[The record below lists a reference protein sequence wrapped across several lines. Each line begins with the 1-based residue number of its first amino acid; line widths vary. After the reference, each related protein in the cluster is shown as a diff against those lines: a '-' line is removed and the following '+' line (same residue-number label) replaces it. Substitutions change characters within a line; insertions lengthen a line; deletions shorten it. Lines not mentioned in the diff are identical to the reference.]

1 MIFKAACAS
10 PPLSGLGAGG
20 GFQCGPEDRPLLEA
34 IRAKPRVSTPP
45 CLQPFTVLHGVF
57 SQMPGEPAAD
67 MASSS
72 ERHQREFIFSF
83 VVNRF
88 STCQIS
94 NTALLVNATYEVCNL
109 DGQN

>member
-1 MIFKAACAS
+1 
-10 PPLSGLGAGG
+10 
-20 GFQCGPEDRPLLEA
+20 
-34 IRAKPRVSTPP
+34 
-45 CLQPFTVLHGVF
+45 
-57 SQMPGEPAAD
+57 MPGEPAAD
-67 MASSS
+67 MASFS
-72 ERHQREFIFSF
+72 ERHQRDFIFSF